1 MSTDYDPVRRLAQ
14 LGLGVLAAS
23 VRDGT
28 EVTIHLKAM
37 ARTAFTAPRLPGYS
51 RPPYPVTPWE
61 IFTPDP
67 DWAGS
72 DLRNRG
78 SLVRSLRNCAVWLLV
93 SRSVIRPGF
102 GILESGFRPV

>member
-37 ARTAFTAPRLPGYS
+37 ARTAFTAPS
-51 RPPYPVTPWE
+51 
-61 IFTPDP
+61 
-67 DWAGS
+67 
-72 DLRNRG
+72 
-78 SLVRSLRNCAVWLLV
+78 
-93 SRSVIRPGF
+93 SVINVDERGK
-102 GILESGFRPV
+102 ILLGDPMAYQLQLDPASVRVSSVVSQLPLDRSIAWEKQRENL